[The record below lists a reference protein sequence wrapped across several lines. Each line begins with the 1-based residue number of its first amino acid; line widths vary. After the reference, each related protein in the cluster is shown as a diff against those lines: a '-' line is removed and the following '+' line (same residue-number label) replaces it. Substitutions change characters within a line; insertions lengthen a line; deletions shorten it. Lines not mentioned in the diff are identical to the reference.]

1 MDQTQNHLHLF
12 YLFYFRFWMLYI
24 VTARVAGTP
33 STPRHSACP
42 SAVPW
47 LDICYARSTKPE
59 REDRCYASTLRI
71 SQYTLFKAGHTE
83 VHLLEISS
91 AYQWT
96 YSGSVTGYQL
106 EASSIVCQQSKT
118 PVSCACRMIC
128 DVVAVVVDCVKNVL
142 FYFIFFG
149 NALMEVCAPRLVSK
163 LPKSI
168 TSGTS
173 CTFVGVAIF

>member
-1 MDQTQNHLHLF
+1 MDQTQNHSHLF
-12 YLFYFRFWMLYI
+12 YPFYFRFWMLYI

-71 SQYTLFKAGHTE
+71 SQYTLFKASHTE

-106 EASSIVCQQSKT
+106 EASSMVCQQSKT

-128 DVVAVVVDCVKNVL
+128 DVVAVVVDCVKNIL
-142 FYFIFFG
+142 FFFG